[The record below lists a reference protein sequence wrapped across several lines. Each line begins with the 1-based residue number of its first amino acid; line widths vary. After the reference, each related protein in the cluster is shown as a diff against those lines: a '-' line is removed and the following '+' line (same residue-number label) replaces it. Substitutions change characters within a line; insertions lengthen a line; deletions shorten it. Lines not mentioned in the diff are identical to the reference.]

1 MKILKSWLKE
11 YIDFDLTDQELA
23 DALSLSGTAVD
34 SFQSTLDDKVIV
46 AEIREVNPHPNA
58 DRLRIAKVWTG
69 AEELQIVCG
78 APNIEAGQ
86 IVPLALVG
94 ADLGEDFVIKKAEIR
109 GVESFGMLCAADE
122 LGLGADHA
130 GIIILDASWTA
141 GKTLNSY
148 IESDT
153 VFDVE
158 ITPNRGDELSHL
170 GVARELRALLK
181 KELKAE
187 KALSELKAGKEGLSI
202 KIENPDLCMQYHGIK
217 IKNIKIGES
226 PEWLKKRVEACGSR
240 SINNIVDIT
249 NYIMLDMGQPMHA
262 FDAEKV
268 KEGIIVRKAHENED
282 LVTLDGTVRALN
294 EDMLVIADEHDAIAL
309 AGVMGGANSEIEVG
323 TTEIILECAEFER
336 KSIRKTAKT
345 LNLSTDASYRYERGI
360 NGGGASR
367 AVTKAVSLILELAG
381 GEISSDLVS
390 VVAPEEQITVDV
402 EYKKINTLCGL
413 KLEDSE
419 IDSILL
425 GLGFQIESGK
435 ALVPSWRHDVSIWQD
450 LAEEVSRI
458 YGLNNIP
465 KAAIPVTK
473 APAKGS
479 YYFKEFIKDILVEE
493 GFSEVYGYAFMS
505 DQDLKV
511 LGGSAE
517 DLLEVAN
524 PIQPEIKYLR
534 KSLTPGLLKAVAK
547 NPTFDQ
553 VLIFEVGHAFTKK
566 DENVYLSIAT
576 SGKQAKKEIDA
587 VVQKIA
593 DIAKVDAKLFNVRE
607 LTAAEVLRFKIKKL
621 VTCVAE
627 IDMEI
632 LFTEMKKTDLDPEIK
647 EYTKNIHYRPLSK
660 YPSLTRDL
668 AFLVDEGILANEV
681 GDLIYSISD
690 HINRVELFDEFASDK
705 LGVGKKNIAYH
716 LYLQDMNKTMVDS
729 DADDIIKKVV
739 EAVEKKFEAKFRDK

>member
-23 DALSLSGTAVD
+23 DELSLSGTAVD
-34 SFQSTLDDKVIV
+34 DFQSTLDDKIII
-46 AEIREVNPHPNA
+46 AEIREVSPHPNA

-69 AEELQIVCG
+69 TEELQIVCG

-94 ADLGEDFVIKKAEIR
+94 ANLGEDFIIKKAEIR

-122 LGLGADHA
+122 IGLGTDHG
-130 GIIILDASWTA
+130 GIMILDARWTV

-148 IESDT
+148 IDADT
-153 VFDVE
+153 IIEVE

-181 KELKAE
+181 KELKAT
-187 KALSELKAGKEGLSI
+187 KVLPVLKSGTDGLSI
-202 KIENPDLCMQYHGIK
+202 KIENPELCLQYHGIK

-262 FDAEKV
+262 FDAKKV
-268 KEGIIVRKAHENED
+268 KEGIIVRNAHENED
-282 LVTLDGTVRALN
+282 IVTLDGTVRALD

-309 AGVMGGANSEIEVG
+309 AGVMGGANSEIEAD
-323 TTEIILECAEFER
+323 TTEIILECAEFES
-336 KSIRKTAKT
+336 KSVRKTAKN
-345 LNLSTDASYRYERGI
+345 LKLSTDASYRYERGI
-360 NGGGASR
+360 NGGGAID
-367 AVTKAVSLILELAG
+367 AITKAVSMILELAG

-390 VVAPEEQITVDV
+390 VVTPAEEISV
-402 EYKKINTLCGL
+402 EIDYKKMNALCGL
-413 KLEDSE
+413 KIEDKE
-419 IDSILL
+419 IDNILL
-425 GLGFQIESGK
+425 SLGFKIESGS
-435 ALVPSWRHDVSIWQD
+435 ALVPTWRHDVSLWQD
-450 LAEEVSRI
+450 LAEEISRI

-465 KAAIPVTK
+465 KADIPVTK
-473 APAKGS
+473 APAKSS

-505 DQDLKV
+505 EQDLKV

-524 PIQPEIKYLR
+524 PVQQDIKYLR

-553 VLIFEVGHAFTKK
+553 VLIFEVGHAFTKN
-566 DENVYLSIAT
+566 DENTYLSIAT
-576 SGKQAKKEIDA
+576 SGKQAKKELES
-587 VVQKIA
+587 VTEKIA
-593 DIAKVDAKLFNVRE
+593 AAAKIDAKLFSVRE
-607 LTAAEVLRFKIKKL
+607 LTAAEVERFKIKKL

-632 LFTEMKKTDLDPEIK
+632 LVDAMKKTGLDPEIK
-647 EYTKNIHYRPLSK
+647 EYAKNIHYRPLSK

-668 AFLVDEGILANEV
+668 AFLVNEGILANEV

-716 LYLQDMNKTMVDS
+716 LYLQDMDKTMVDA

-739 EAVEKKFEAKFRDK
+739 DAVEKKFEAKFRDK

>member
-34 SFQSTLDDKVIV
+34 DFQSTLDDKVII
-46 AEIREVNPHPNA
+46 AEIREVSPHPNA

-69 AEELQIVCG
+69 EEELQIVCG

-94 ADLGEDFVIKKAEIR
+94 ANLGEDFVIKKAEIR

-130 GIIILDASWTA
+130 GIMILDASWTV

-187 KALSELKAGKEGLSI
+187 KVLPELKAGNEGLSI
-202 KIENPDLCMQYHGIK
+202 KIENPELCMQYHGIK

-262 FDAEKV
+262 FDAKKV

-282 LVTLDGTVRALN
+282 LVTLDGSVRALN

-309 AGVMGGANSEIEVG
+309 AGVMGGANSEIEAD

-336 KSIRKTAKT
+336 RSIRKTAKT

-360 NGGGASR
+360 DSGAL
-367 AVTKAVSLILELAG
+367 VKAISKATSLILELAG
-381 GEISSDLVS
+381 GEVSSDLVS
-390 VVAPEEQITVDV
+390 VASPRVV
-402 EYKKINTLCGL
+402 EIAELNYEKINALCGL
-413 KLEDSE
+413 KLKNEE
-419 IDSILL
+419 IDKILL
-425 GLGFQIESGK
+425 GLGFAIEK
-435 ALVPSWRHDVSIWQD
+435 DHVVVPSWRHDVSIWQD

-465 KAAIPVTK
+465 KASIPVTA
-473 APAKGS
+473 APAKS
-479 YYFKEFIKDILVEE
+479 PYYFKEFIKDILVDE

-505 DQDLKV
+505 EQDLKV
-511 LGGSAE
+511 LGDSAD
-517 DLLEVAN
+517 DLIEVAN
-524 PIQPEIKYLR
+524 PVQPEIKYLR
-534 KSLTPGLLKAVAK
+534 KSLIPGILKAVAK

-566 DENVYLSIAT
+566 EENVYLTIAT
-576 SGKQAKKEIDA
+576 SGKQAKKEIEAA
-587 VVQKIA
+587 VMKIA
-593 DIAKVDAKLFNVRE
+593 DTAKIDAKLFNVRE
-607 LTAAEVLRFKIKKL
+607 LTAAEVERFKIKKL

-627 IDMEI
+627 IDMDVLVEA
-632 LFTEMKKTDLDPEIK
+632 MKKTDLNPEIK

-668 AFLVDEGILANEV
+668 AFLVNANISSSEV

-705 LGVGKKNIAYH
+705 LGAGKKNIAYH
-716 LYLQDMNKTMVDS
+716 LYLQDMNKTMVDA
-729 DADDIIKKVV
+729 DANDIIKKVV
-739 EAVEKKFEAKFRDK
+739 DAVEEKFEAKFRDK

>member
-34 SFQSTLDDKVIV
+34 DFQSTLDDKVIV
-46 AEIREVNPHPNA
+46 AEIREVSPHPNA

-69 AEELQIVCG
+69 TEELQIVCG

-94 ADLGEDFVIKKAEIR
+94 ANLGKDFVIKKAEIR
-109 GVESFGMLCAADE
+109 GVESSGMLCAADE
-122 LGLGADHA
+122 LGLGTDHA
-130 GIIILDASWTA
+130 GIMILDSSWTV
-141 GKTLNSY
+141 GKTVNSY
-148 IESDT
+148 IDADT
-153 VFDVE
+153 IFDVE

-170 GVARELRALLK
+170 GVARELRSLLK
-181 KELKAE
+181 KDLKAQKSLPELKV
-187 KALSELKAGKEGLSI
+187 GNDGLSI
-202 KIENPDLCMQYHGIK
+202 KIENPDLCMQYHGVK
-217 IKNIKIGES
+217 IRNIKIAES
-226 PEWLKKRVEACGSR
+226 PEWLKKRVEACGFR
-240 SINNIVDIT
+240 SISNIVDIT
-249 NYIMLDMGQPMHA
+249 NYILLDMGQPMHA
-262 FDAEKV
+262 FDAKKV
-268 KEGIIVRKAHENED
+268 KEGIIVRNAHENED
-282 LVTLDGTVRALN
+282 LVTLDGSVRALD

-309 AGVMGGANSEIEVG
+309 AGVMGGANSEIDAD
-323 TTEIILECAEFER
+323 TTEIILECAEFDR

-360 NGGGASR
+360 DGGSAI
-367 AVTKAVSLILELAG
+367 AAIIKAVSMILELAG

-390 VVAPEEQITVDV
+390 VVTPFAKTSV
-402 EYKKINTLCGL
+402 EIDYKKINTLCGL
-413 KLEDSE
+413 KLANVE
-419 IDSILL
+419 IDKILV
-425 GLGFQIESGK
+425 GLGFKIESGK
-435 ALVPSWRHDVSIWQD
+435 AVVPSWRHDVSIWQD

-465 KAAIPVTK
+465 KAPIPITA
-473 APAKGS
+473 APPKSS
-479 YYFKEFIKDILVEE
+479 YYFKEYIKDILVDE

-505 DQDLKV
+505 EQDLKV
-511 LGGSAE
+511 LGDSAE

-524 PIQPEIKYLR
+524 PAQPEIKYLR
-534 KSLTPGLLKAVAK
+534 KSLIPGLLKAVAK

-566 DENVYLSIAT
+566 DENTYLSIAT
-576 SGKQAKKEIDA
+576 SGKQARKEIDA
-587 VVQKIA
+587 VVEKIA
-593 DIAKVDAKLFNVRE
+593 EIAKVHAKLFNVRE
-607 LTAAEVLRFKIKKL
+607 LSATEVERFKIKKL

-632 LFTEMKKTDLDPEIK
+632 LISAMKRTDLDPEIK
-647 EYTKNIHYRPLSK
+647 EYIKNIHYRPLSK

-668 AFLVDEGILANEV
+668 AFLVDKETSTNEV
-681 GDLIYSISD
+681 GDLIYSIFD

-729 DADDIIKKVV
+729 DADEIIKKVV
-739 EAVEKKFEAKFRDK
+739 DAVVKKYDAKFRDK